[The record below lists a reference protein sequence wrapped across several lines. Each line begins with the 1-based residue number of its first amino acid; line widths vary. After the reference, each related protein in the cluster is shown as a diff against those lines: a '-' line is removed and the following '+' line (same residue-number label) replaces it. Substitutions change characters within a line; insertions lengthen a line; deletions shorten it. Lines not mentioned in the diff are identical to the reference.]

1 MLYFLSFCLDDW
13 RKSDV
18 VFYFIWF
25 VNVPFLTILLIHLHN
40 NIVTQDKNNH
50 SDNIKVVL
58 RLWKTN
64 KINIKLLWLPPNK
77 SLQIKTVILHNA
89 LEHEKMETEKKQATS
104 KIKRRYKKNYVN
116 INKNKY
122 QKAVK
127 EIKMRWCVFKLD
139 FRLSLSIFLYV
150 FFALCLDPN
159 I

>member
-1 MLYFLSFCLDDW
+1 MLDRLEEKWCCITC
-13 RKSDV
+13 V
-18 VFYFIWF
+18 ICF
-25 VNVPFLTILLIHLHN
+25 VNEAFLAVSLVHFHN
-40 NIVTQDKNNH
+40 DIVMHDNNNNH
-50 SDNIKVVL
+50 IDNIKVVL
-58 RLWKTN
+58 WLWKTN

-77 SLQIKTVILHNA
+77 SLQIKTVIIHNA
-89 LEHEKMETEKKQATS
+89 LEQEKMETETKQTTS

-150 FFALCLDPN
+150 FLVLCLDPN